1 MMRSRVTAARRGL
14 TIVEL
19 LFAMIILGMF
29 GVAAVRLLR
38 SQSGFYDKQLKQ
50 REARAVSRASVN
62 VVLSELRMVES
73 TSGVEAVSA
82 DAITLRVPY
91 TMGMF
96 CGNSGGVSVVALL
109 PTDSTMLANATPSG
123 HAWRDVKGVY
133 TYTNAAVT
141 TAAAS
146 AAMSAV
152 CTAANI
158 SVLPGGGRVVTVTPL
173 MPAGASPGD
182 VLFLYQRLR
191 YEFADSGV
199 LPGRRALWR
208 VIVDSGARDE
218 LAAPFDAASR
228 FRFFQFDRDT
238 SDVAANASDVRG
250 IDLVFDA
257 SSQTARAGAAATE
270 RSLFR
275 TSVFFNNRVN

>member
-19 LFAMIILGMF
+19 LFAMIILGLF

-62 VVLSELRMVES
+62 LVLSELRMVES

-96 CGNSGGVSVVALL
+96 CGNSSGASVVALL
-109 PTDSTMLANATPSG
+109 PTDSTVLANSIPSG
-123 HAWRDVKGVY
+123 HAWRDVKGNY
-133 TYTNAAVT
+133 TYTNAAVA
-141 TAAAS
+141 TAAGS
-146 AAMSAV
+146 AAV

-158 SVLPGGGRVVTVTPL
+158 NALPGGRVVAITPL
-173 MPAGASPGD
+173 LPAGASPGD

-257 SSQTARAGAAATE
+257 ASQTARAGVAATE